1 MLESSK
7 KKFGTFLRCRFDA
20 TETVDGLVAKATKDV
35 QCITTKDAQ
44 CIIQHGKDLCFETI
58 YITQYKAVLN
68 GRGPEV
74 YQMLTEAMRKMS
86 LCMRPKA
93 FNAKLE
99 LLCALSMYIDRSWV
113 ATNRLVPLKQFGEQA
128 YERPVARR
136 WRLAMASVRW
146 RVRVAKWRLEF
157 DREAFRPG
165 CPSALRVAD
174 RFRECAKR
182 VRSV

>member
-1 MLESSK
+1 MP
-7 KKFGTFLRCRFDA
+7 KFGAFLLRCRFDA
-20 TETVDGLVAKATKDV
+20 HESVDGLVAQATKDV
-35 QCITTKDAQ
+35 QCI
-44 CIIQHGKDLCFETI
+44 IEREMGHLRFETI

-113 ATNRLVPLKQFGEQA
+113 VTNRLVPLKQFGEQA

-174 RFRECAKR
+174 HFRECAKR